1 MTEAAA
7 RFGRPE
13 LEPLWREARRRFE
26 ASDVPVTRLS
36 LRGLTLPQ
44 RSALADLLGLAHT
57 PGTEISISVPR
68 LDTILLSSP
77 VALDTRGVVVALGG
91 PLVDRAAERRRSA
104 AARDELWQWLA
115 THPVVH
121 AEPALEPWVA
131 WTRSVGVV
139 GGSIEATRAL
149 LERAVAVLATL
160 PGRGETLPAFAAAVC
175 GDPHA
180 LDDGTRLSAYVMRA
194 LSVLDNAD
202 APAGAEERRAMWQRA
217 GIACDELSTVVL
229 VAGLRPS
236 IAGGPLATVL
246 RAWSDAGEACA
257 VTLAQLRSA
266 VPIDAEAVFVV
277 ENPSVLASA
286 VRRFGSRCPGLVCV
300 SGWPNTAAVTLLR
313 QLAARG
319 AALRYHGDFDGDGVR
334 IAAHVMA
341 KTGAVPWRMSA
352 RDYLAAVP
360 AAGPPVG
367 RVSEAPWDAELAAAM
382 RTRGVS
388 VPEELVTDVLL
399 ADMTALVSDRFDRV
413 ARRPG

>member
-13 LEPLWREARRRFE
+13 LDPLWREARRRFE

-57 PGTEISISVPR
+57 PAPEVSISVPR
-68 LDTILLSSP
+68 LDTILLASP

-115 THPVVH
+115 AHPVVQ

-131 WTRSVGVV
+131 WTRSAGVV
-139 GGSIEATRAL
+139 GASIEATRAL
-149 LERAVAVLATL
+149 LERAVAALAAL
-160 PGRGETLPAFAAAVC
+160 PGRGETLPTFAAAVC

-180 LDDGTRLSAYVMRA
+180 LDEGTRLSAYVMRA
-194 LSVLDNAD
+194 LCALENAD
-202 APAGAEERRAMWQRA
+202 IPAGAEERRALWQRA
-217 GIACDELSTVVL
+217 GVACDELSTVVL

-236 IAGGPLATVL
+236 AGGGPLAAVL
-246 RAWSDAGEACA
+246 RAWSDAAEACA

-266 VPIDAEAVFVV
+266 VTIDADEVFVV

-286 VRRFGSRCPGLVCV
+286 VRRFGSRCPAVVCV
-300 SGWPNTAAVTLLR
+300 SGWPNTAAITLLR
-313 QLAARG
+313 QLAACG

-334 IAAHVMA
+334 IAAHVMVKA
-341 KTGAVPWRMSA
+341 GAAPWRMGV

-367 RVSEAPWDAELAAAM
+367 RVSEAPWDPELAAAM
-382 RTRGVS
+382 RDRGVS

-399 ADMTALVSDRFDRV
+399 SDMMTSVGDRF
-413 ARRPG
+413 